1 MIRPHIFAACD
12 NSYYKLFAA
21 QFIESA
27 EANGHTVQVFCNGE
41 WALDRRAHHAA
52 MRFRLLPLILLCHP
66 AVLVLDVDSVIRE
79 PIEIEPEY
87 DLGVF
92 PRLDKA
98 DEAKRIMGG
107 IFYCTDRAREF
118 AIALAHRLDV
128 ADEIKWGDDQTALWR
143 TYDDLKDKFRIK
155 KFTTR
160 TFDWE
165 NPKRPR
171 IYTAKGLRKIK
182 PEFIKAA

>member
-1 MIRPHIFAACD
+1 MIKPHIFAACD
-12 NSYYKLFAA
+12 KAYYKLFAK

-27 EANGHTVQVFCNGE
+27 EAQGHTVQVLQNGE
-41 WALDRRAHHAA
+41 WSAGRRAHHAA
-52 MRFRLLPLILLCHP
+52 MRFRVLPLLLLNHP
-66 AVLVLDVDSVIRE
+66 AVLVLDVDSIIRE

-92 PRLDKA
+92 PRLDKE

-107 IFYCTDRAREF
+107 IVYCTDRALEF
-118 AIALAHRLDV
+118 ALQVAHRIDV
-128 ADEIKWGDDQTALWR
+128 SEDLQWGDDQLALWR
-143 TYDDLKDKFRIK
+143 TYQDLKDRFRIK

-171 IYTAKGLRKIK
+171 IYTAKGMRKIK
-182 PEFIKAA
+182 PEFLAA